1 MLFLYR
7 EEAEEKTVGDP
18 KPSSQDCIKN
28 TFRILTIVWPEN
40 VRTWKYLGI
49 MI

>member
-1 MLFLYR
+1 MFYLYS

-18 KPSSQDCIKN
+18 KLSSQDYIKN